1 MPRPRVAARAALR
14 LAVLLAL
21 VAGTTAAG
29 TTATGRPA
37 ETHLRY
43 CGHGSH
49 YDLRHPHFRMEF
61 VSEFDRRGGRH
72 YHCTHG
78 QINPSG
84 ILPAGPVLDWAAPHG
99 REELTG

>member
-1 MPRPRVAARAALR
+1 MSRPRVAGRRGLR

-29 TTATGRPA
+29 TTAAGTPA
-37 ETHLRY
+37 EAHVLY

-72 YHCTHG
+72 YHR
-78 QINPSG
+78 
-84 ILPAGPVLDWAAPHG
+84 VLFHRQLLGSEDWTTTVRCEHDD
-99 REELTG
+99 